1 MNPLIYVT
9 LISLRSHSDKE
20 KNKGNRKTG
29 MTQAFRNEEPKQS
42 FNIAFSLLGNK
53 LFNLSTDCY
62 ATVIEKTF
70 RKTYAMKTNIL

>member
-29 MTQAFRNEEPKQS
+29 MTQAFRNEDQNNLLTLLFRHLEI
-42 FNIAFSLLGNK
+42 NYLISLQI
-53 LFNLSTDCY
+53 
-62 ATVIEKTF
+62 VM
-70 RKTYAMKTNIL
+70 RQ